1 VGAVIKGR
9 PVRREPRCL
18 MCGRSAIL
26 HPAEDCITGYIPRGP
41 WWERAL
47 VALFSIR
54 IPVPWR

>member
-1 VGAVIKGR
+1 MIKGR